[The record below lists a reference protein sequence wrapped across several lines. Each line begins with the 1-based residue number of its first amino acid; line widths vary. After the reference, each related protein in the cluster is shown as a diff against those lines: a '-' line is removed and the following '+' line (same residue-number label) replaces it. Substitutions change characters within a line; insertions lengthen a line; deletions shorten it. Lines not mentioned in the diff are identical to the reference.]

1 MGGDIAEV
9 SIMRVLRAIVQ
20 ELLLGNLVD
29 KEVQGDAD
37 EDPLVD
43 WFADHVIEL
52 VVDTMQLLKALKVAC
67 SGGRVR
73 NGPKTQVMHVSQHAP
88 AMLERNFHSIF
99 LTLIVCV
106 DIFRLAHVS
115 HVSGFITEVL
125 CRRFEVR

>member
-1 MGGDIAEV
+1 MGGDIAPV

-20 ELLLGNLVD
+20 EPLLGNLVD

-43 WFADHVIEL
+43 WFADHVIAL
-52 VVDTMQLLKALKVAC
+52 VVDTMQLLKALKVVC

-73 NGPKTQVMHVSQHAP
+73 NGPKTQVMHLSQQVP
-88 AMLERNFHSIF
+88 AMLERNFHSIL
-99 LTLIVCV
+99 LTLIVWV
-106 DIFRLAHVS
+106 DIFRLTHVS

-125 CRRFEVR
+125 CRRFEER